1 MVGLGGFGV
10 DESAHLKKENPSRCQ
25 RAVNVEQGRL
35 TSLSRCL
42 LRSPGFANAFT
53 IPDWE
58 RGTLSAGN
66 ADVALM
72 QGAGWSPQ
80 RRGNT
85 LATRWVTVGA
95 GGRKNMEGDTLEGR
109 FAT

>member
-1 MVGLGGFGV
+1 MQVLTGGQIGAGEVDKPIAVSFAFPRIRKCLHDPRLG
-10 DESAHLKKENPSRCQ
+10 
-25 RAVNVEQGRL
+25 
-35 TSLSRCL
+35 T
-42 LRSPGFANAFT
+42 
-53 IPDWE
+53 
-58 RGTLSAGN
+58 GTLSAGN

-95 GGRKNMEGDTLEGR
+95 GGRKNMVGDTLEGR

>member
-1 MVGLGGFGV
+1 MRLMVGLGGFGV
-10 DESAHLKKENPSRCQ
+10 DESAHLKEENPCRCQ

-58 RGTLSAGN
+58 RGHCL
-66 ADVALM
+66 
-72 QGAGWSPQ
+72 
-80 RRGNT
+80 
-85 LATRWVTVGA
+85 LAMRMWP
-95 GGRKNMEGDTLEGR
+95 
-109 FAT
+109 